1 MSDRVFTLLIERLR
15 AIASRKQRF
24 SYDVRGNSYVNA
36 DLVAAYDVPVGKDG
50 LPDLE
55 VVLQHALDNDAV
67 VSGYRD
73 PADGKMW
80 YSSCRIF
87 TDRYNAVTF
96 AKAQGKA
103 TVYNWNRWE
112 EIVVNETVERSAS
125 PRLEPLITSTL
136 R

>member
-1 MSDRVFTLLIERLR
+1 MSDRVFTLLIERMR

-24 SYDVRGNSYVNA
+24 SYDVRGNSY
-36 DLVAAYDVPVGKDG
+36 VPVGKDG

-125 PRLEPLITSTL
+125 PRLEP
-136 R
+136 

>member
-1 MSDRVFTLLIERLR
+1 LPPANSG
-15 AIASRKQRF
+15 F

-96 AKAQGKA
+96 AQGTRKGNG
-103 TVYNWNRWE
+103 VQ
-112 EIVVNETVERSAS
+112 
-125 PRLEPLITSTL
+125 LEPMGGD
-136 R
+136 RGERDR